1 MMAAIFQAFYAFAAI
16 KPTILLEAFMQYLQ
30 RLPLLLALAGSLVS
44 GILNLLCYRSNN
56 EVLLHMVIAMAA
68 FYIIGLFIRSTVL
81 TIKTEVD
88 EKREKQEAEEKVQK
102 EKEQAEER
110 SVEKEEEFLGKN
122 IDLTV
127 NYSSDD
133 SFDPLPVSEF
143 IRKQLK
149 DN

>member
-1 MMAAIFQAFYAFAAI
+1 
-16 KPTILLEAFMQYLQ
+16 MQYLQ